1 MNIVNFTPVTALTG
15 GLLIGLSVA
24 LFFILNGRM
33 IGISGIASNFLIS
46 KDNRIDNFLF
56 LVGLILGPFI
66 YNLISGKEINISISN
81 SLILLITAG
90 AMVGFGTRL
99 SSGCTSGH
107 GISGIASNFLVSKN
121 NRIENFLFL
130 VGLILGPLIY
140 NLILGK
146 EINISISNSLI
157 LLIVGGTLVGF
168 GTRLSSGCTSGHG
181 ISGISRFSL
190 RSIIATI
197 TFMIVGI
204 LTVLITGIL

>member
-1 MNIVNFTPVTALTG
+1 MNIVNFTPVSALIG

-33 IGISGIASNFLIS
+33 IGISGIASNFL
-46 KDNRIDNFLF
+46 
-56 LVGLILGPFI
+56 
-66 YNLISGKEINISISN
+66 
-81 SLILLITAG
+81 
-90 AMVGFGTRL
+90 
-99 SSGCTSGH
+99 
-107 GISGIASNFLVSKN
+107 VSKN
-121 NRIENFLFL
+121 NRVDNFLFL

-140 NLILGK
+140 SYITGK
-146 EINISISNSLI
+146 EINISISSSLI
-157 LLIVGGTLVGF
+157 LLIIGGVLVGF

-204 LTVLITGIL
+204 ITVFITGTL

>member
-15 GLLIGLSVA
+15 GLLIGFSVA

-56 LVGLILGPFI
+56 LVGLILGPLI
-66 YNLISGKEINISISN
+66 YNLISGKAINISISN
-81 SLILLITAG
+81 SLILLIIAG
-90 AMVGFGTRL
+90 AM
-99 SSGCTSGH
+99 
-107 GISGIASNFLVSKN
+107 
-121 NRIENFLFL
+121 
-130 VGLILGPLIY
+130 
-140 NLILGK
+140 
-146 EINISISNSLI
+146 
-157 LLIVGGTLVGF
+157 VGF

-204 LTVLITGIL
+204 LTVLVTGIL

>member
-1 MNIVNFTPVTALTG
+1 MNIINFTPISALTG

-33 IGISGIASNFLIS
+33 I
-46 KDNRIDNFLF
+46 
-56 LVGLILGPFI
+56 
-66 YNLISGKEINISISN
+66 
-81 SLILLITAG
+81 
-90 AMVGFGTRL
+90 
-99 SSGCTSGH
+99 

-140 NLILGK
+140 NLISGK
-146 EINISISNSLI
+146 EINISISSSLI
-157 LLIVGGTLVGF
+157 LLIIGGILVGF
-168 GTRLSSGCTSGHG
+168 GTRLSGGCTSGHG

>member
-1 MNIVNFTPVTALTG
+1 MNIVNFTPVSALTG

-33 IGISGIASNFLIS
+33 IGISGIASNFL
-46 KDNRIDNFLF
+46 
-56 LVGLILGPFI
+56 
-66 YNLISGKEINISISN
+66 
-81 SLILLITAG
+81 
-90 AMVGFGTRL
+90 
-99 SSGCTSGH
+99 
-107 GISGIASNFLVSKN
+107 VSKN
-121 NRIENFLFL
+121 NRVDNFLFL

-140 NLILGK
+140 SYITGK
-146 EINISISNSLI
+146 EINISISSSLI
-157 LLIVGGTLVGF
+157 LLIIGGAFVGF

-197 TFMIVGI
+197 TFMVVGI

>member
-1 MNIVNFTPVTALTG
+1 MNIINFTPVSALTG

-33 IGISGIASNFLIS
+33 IGVSGIASNFLIS
-46 KDNRIDNFLF
+46 KDKKNE
-56 LVGLILGPFI
+56 
-66 YNLISGKEINISISN
+66 NL
-81 SLILLITAG
+81 
-90 AMVGFGTRL
+90 
-99 SSGCTSGH
+99 
-107 GISGIASNFLVSKN
+107 
-121 NRIENFLFL
+121 LFL

-140 NLILGK
+140 TFILGR
-146 EINISISNSLI
+146 EINILISNSLP
-157 LLIVGGTLVGF
+157 LLTIGGILVGF

-204 LTVLITGIL
+204 LTVLIKNIL

>member
-1 MNIVNFTPVTALTG
+1 MNIINFTPISALIG

-33 IGISGIASNFLIS
+33 I
-46 KDNRIDNFLF
+46 
-56 LVGLILGPFI
+56 
-66 YNLISGKEINISISN
+66 
-81 SLILLITAG
+81 
-90 AMVGFGTRL
+90 
-99 SSGCTSGH
+99 

-140 NLILGK
+140 NLISGK
-146 EINISISNSLI
+146 EINISISSSLI
-157 LLIVGGTLVGF
+157 LLIIGGTLVGF
-168 GTRLSSGCTSGHG
+168 GTRISGGCTSGHG

-204 LTVLITGIL
+204 ITVLITGIL

>member
-1 MNIVNFTPVTALTG
+1 MNIVNFTPVSALTG

-46 KDNRIDNFLF
+46 K
-56 LVGLILGPFI
+56 
-66 YNLISGKEINISISN
+66 
-81 SLILLITAG
+81 
-90 AMVGFGTRL
+90 
-99 SSGCTSGH
+99 
-107 GISGIASNFLVSKN
+107 N

-140 NLILGK
+140 SLISGQ
-146 EINISISNSLI
+146 EVNILISNSLI
-157 LLIVGGTLVGF
+157 LLIIAGALVGF

-197 TFMIVGI
+197 TFMLVGI
-204 LTVLITGIL
+204 LTVLIKGIL